1 MTSLE
6 DDNILLDTSVVSILS
21 SPDSTKHLYYKEMLE
36 GRNAL
41 ISFQTLQESWF
52 GAYNANWGLRR
63 RRELREH
70 LSRFGVVWPNRDLA
84 DISAEIR
91 SRTRKVGRELAVADA
106 WIAATAMMLG
116 CPLAADNS
124 DFSHVQDIIGLTLIR
139 YTG

>member
-6 DDNILLDTSVVSILS
+6 DDSIVLDTSVVSILS
-21 SPDSTKHLYYKEMLE
+21 IPNSPKHLYYKERLE

-70 LSRFGVVWPNRDLA
+70 LSQFGVVWPNS
-84 DISAEIR
+84 DIVDSCARIR
-91 SRTRKVGRELAVADA
+91 SNTRKTGRELSLADA
-106 WIAATAMMLG
+106 WIAATAITLG
-116 CPLAADNS
+116 CPLAS
-124 DFSHVQDIIGLTLIR
+124 DDRDFNDVPELALIQR
-139 YTG
+139 PR